1 MRSSRRG
8 SCLLLLPI
16 AGLLP
21 ALLLQPGWAGGQ
33 PSTATVRALQS
44 GDRACDLTLVDAHG
58 HTSTQM
64 ADFQLCEQDLV
75 GKRARFTYADAQVMA
90 RSCQV
95 DPACRAT
102 ERVRLI
108 VKAQVLPR

>member
-1 MRSSRRG
+1 MPLSPSRFRF
-8 SCLLLLPI
+8 SALAF

-21 ALLLQPGWAGGQ
+21 ALLLQPSWAGGQ
-33 PSTATVRALQS
+33 PSTGTVRAIQP
-44 GDRACDLTLVDAHG
+44 GDRACYLTLVEAG
-58 HTSTQM
+58 RHTSTQM
-64 ADFQLCEQDLV
+64 ADFELCEQDLV

-90 RSCQV
+90 LSCQG

-102 ERVRLI
+102 ERVRWI